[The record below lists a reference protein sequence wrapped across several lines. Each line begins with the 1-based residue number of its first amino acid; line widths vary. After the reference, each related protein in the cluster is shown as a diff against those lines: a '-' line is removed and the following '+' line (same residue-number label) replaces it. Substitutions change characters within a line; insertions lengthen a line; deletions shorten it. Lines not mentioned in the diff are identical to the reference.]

1 MLESESSEDEYEV
14 TIFISVYSHNLYSSL
29 LDRLCCQGPPPWC
42 AEGAEAGARAVCQAS
57 PGLEFFHAEISL
69 CLNLTDLL
77 LFRVELQLSLLS
89 LVQVRLVL
97 DTLSPSRFQS
107 RWLRLFAQIIL
118 LPLLFTDLLFSRSVL
133 PRSLC
138 WTPSPLARLLG

>member
-1 MLESESSEDEYEV
+1 MLESESSEDKYEV
-14 TIFISVYSHNLYSSL
+14 TISIPVYSHNLYSSL
-29 LDRLCCQGPPPWC
+29 LDRLCCQGPPLWC
-42 AEGAEAGARAVCQAS
+42 AEGAEAGARAVCQAYT
-57 PGLEFFHAEISL
+57 GLEFLLADISL

-89 LVQVRLVL
+89 PVQVRLVL

-118 LPLLFTDLLFSRSVL
+118 LLLLLTDLLFSRSAL

-138 WTPSPLARLLG
+138 RTLSPLVRLLG